1 MKMAPLLENDPNRI
15 EPSIYRFILKHTT
28 RDQILILLIT
38 VVSMPV
44 IYGSLEVPKIIINSA
59 INGSNIPEMILGIPM
74 DQISYLLVLCLVF
87 LVLVLIA
94 GGLKYLNNVYRG
106 VVGERMLRRFRYDL
120 FCRVLRFPNQRFKH
134 VSQAEMLPMITAETE
149 PLGGFIGDAFAL
161 PAFQGGLLLTY
172 LLFIFNQDFWLGLAA
187 IALYPPQ
194 IYLIPKLQAKV
205 NQLAKQRVQAV
216 RHLSDKIGEGISGV
230 SDIHLHGTSR
240 FEKAHVSARLGK
252 IYHIRFDIYK
262 RKFFIKFLNNFLG
275 QLTPFFFYSIGG
287 YFVIK
292 GQLSLGALVAVLAA
306 YKDLSTPWRELLK
319 FYQITEDVRVKYSE
333 IIQQFQPDGMLDP
346 KLQEDQDIQLDTDKT
361 PLVASALHY
370 SEDEYVKSL
379 DGVSVSINPGDHV
392 AILGPEGSSR
402 GNLARL
408 LARLIEPDSGQL
420 KLGDNNLSDLSEMVL
435 GRKTAYVDSSSF
447 VFNDTV
453 YANLFYGLKYRP
465 VQDPDYSD
473 SELAVR
479 KRDISD
485 SEKSG
490 NATEDIHSDWVDLES
505 SGLDSR
511 EALDSRLLNILD
523 ITELGHDIYQLGL
536 YATIDPD
543 TDPQFVEKI
552 MQARHAFRDKLASGE
567 LGKMVELL
575 EHYRYNVNLSVAENL
590 FFGTPVKNDPDF
602 SILINEPAVQSV
614 LDSSGLGK
622 TLFGVGIQ
630 AAKVLGEIFSGVPEG
645 SPLFERF
652 SFVESDQLP
661 ILEKIS
667 KLPEDTDKSE
677 VNESEVDLIFAI
689 SMKLTVARHR
699 LGLINE
705 SIQEAIVATHLQ
717 LREALGE
724 DNELIE
730 FYDRDH
736 FVKRFSIQDN
746 ILFGR
751 IVHGQ
756 VNARDKVGKL
766 MDEFIEES
774 GLRKDVL
781 SAGFNYR
788 VGVAGAR
795 LTANQRQKLT
805 IARALVKN
813 PDILIFNDA
822 LAAFDNK
829 TAVRI
834 LTRVLASLKGKTV
847 VWILNDA
854 FSLAEFDRIVVM
866 EKGKILHEGTASEIQ
881 DKPEALSFLA

>member
-1 MKMAPLLENDPNRI
+1 MENDPNKI

-38 VVSMPV
+38 VASMPV

-59 INGSNIPEMILGIPM
+59 INGSNIPEMVLGMPM

-87 LVLVLIA
+87 LILVLIA

-120 FCRVLRFPNQRFKH
+120 YCRVLRFPNQRFKH
-134 VSQAEMLPMITAETE
+134 VSQAEILPMITAETE

-230 SDIHLHGTSR
+230 NDIHLHGTSR
-240 FEKAHVSARLGK
+240 FERAHISTRLGK

-346 KLQEDQDIQLDTDKT
+346 KLQEDQDIQLSTDKT

-392 AILGPEGSSR
+392 AILGPGGSGR
-402 GNLARL
+402 GNLAKL
-408 LARLIEPDSGQL
+408 LVRLIEPDSGQL
-420 KLGDNNLSDLSEMVL
+420 KIGDSNLSDLSEVVL
-435 GRKTAYVDSSSF
+435 GRKLAYVDSSSF

-465 VQDPDYSD
+465 VQSPDYSD
-473 SELAVR
+473 SELAER

-490 NATEDIHSDWVDLES
+490 NAIEDVHADWVDLES
-505 SGLDSR
+505 AGLDSR
-511 EALDSRLLNILD
+511 DALDSRLLDILNVA
-523 ITELGHDIYQLGL
+523 ELGQDIYQLGL

-543 TDPQFVEKI
+543 ADPEFAEKV

-567 LGKMVELL
+567 LSKLVELL
-575 EHYRYNVNLSVAENL
+575 EHNRYNMNLSVAENL
-590 FFGTPVKNDPDF
+590 FFGTPIKNDPDF
-602 SILINEPAVQSV
+602 SGLINEPAVQSI

-630 AAKVLGEIFSGVPEG
+630 ASKVLSEIFSGVPEG

-667 KLPEDTDKSE
+667 KLPEDIDKSE
-677 VNESEVDLIFAI
+677 VNESEVDLVFGI
-689 SMKLTVARHR
+689 SMKLTVAQHR

-705 SIQEAIVATHLQ
+705 PIQEAIVAAHLQ

-724 DNELIE
+724 NNELIE
-730 FYDRDH
+730 FYNRDH

-766 MDEFIEES
+766 MDDFIEES

-781 SAGFNYR
+781 SGGFNYR

-795 LTANQRQKLT
+795 LTANQRQKLA

-813 PDILIFNDA
+813 PDILVFNDA
-822 LAAFDNK
+822 LAAFDRK
-829 TAVRI
+829 TATQI
-834 LTRVLASLKGKTV
+834 LSQVLSSLKGKTV
-847 VWILNDA
+847 IWILNEA
-854 FSLAEFDRIVVM
+854 NSLPDFDRIVLM
-866 EKGKILHEGTASEIQ
+866 DKGKVLHDGTASEIQ
-881 DKPEALSFLA
+881 GKPEALAFIS

>member
-1 MKMAPLLENDPNRI
+1 MENDPNKI

-28 RDQILILLIT
+28 RDQVLILLIT
-38 VVSMPV
+38 VASMPV

-74 DQISYLLVLCLVF
+74 DQISYLLVLCMIF
-87 LVLVLIA
+87 LTLVLIA

-106 VVGERMLRRFRYDL
+106 VVGERMLRRFRFDL

-134 VSQAEMLPMITAETE
+134 VSQAEILPMITAETE

-205 NQLAKQRVQAV
+205 NQLAKRRVQAV
-216 RHLSDKIGEGISGV
+216 RNLSDRIGEGISGV
-230 SDIHLHGTSR
+230 SDIHLHGTAR
-240 FEKAHVSARLGK
+240 FEKAHISTRLGK

-292 GQLSLGALVAVLAA
+292 GQLTIGALVAVLAA

-346 KLQEDQDIQLDTDKT
+346 KLQEDEDIQL
-361 PLVASALHY
+361 PSENVPIIASALHY

-379 DGVSVSINPGDHV
+379 DGVSLSINPCDHI
-392 AILGPEGSSR
+392 AIIGPSGSGR
-402 GNLARL
+402 GNLAKL
-408 LARLIEPDSGQL
+408 LVRLIAPDSGQL
-420 KLGDNNLSDLSEMVL
+420 KLGNHNLADLSEVSL
-435 GRKTAYVDSSSF
+435 GQKIAYVDASSF

-453 YANLFYGLKYRP
+453 HANLYYGLKYRP
-465 VQDPDYSD
+465 VHDPEYSD
-473 SELAVR
+473 AEKAVR
-479 KRDISD
+479 KRDIAD

-490 NATEDIHSDWVDLES
+490 NATEDIHADWIDLES
-505 SGLDSR
+505 AGLNSS
-511 EALDSRLLNILD
+511 EALDSHLMNILN
-523 ITELGHDIYQLGL
+523 ITELDQDIYRLGL
-536 YATIDPD
+536 YSTIDPD
-543 TDPQFVEKI
+543 ADPDLLDKT
-552 MQARHAFRDKLASGE
+552 MQARLAFKDKLSSGE
-567 LGKMVELL
+567 LGRLIEHL
-575 EHYRYNVNLSVAENL
+575 EHDRYNVNLSVAENL
-590 FFGTPVKNDPDF
+590 FFGTPIENDPEF
-602 SILINEPAVQSV
+602 HSLIKQPSVQSV
-614 LDSSGLGK
+614 LNSSGLDK
-622 TLFGVGIQ
+622 ILFGVGIQ
-630 AAKVLGEIFSGVPEG
+630 AARLLSEIFSDVPEG

-661 ILEKIS
+661 ILQKIA
-667 KLPEDTDKSE
+667 KLPEDVDINE
-677 VNESEVDLIFAI
+677 VNENEVELIFGI
-689 SMKLTVARHR
+689 SMKLTVAQHR
-699 LGLINE
+699 LGLIDE
-705 SIQEAIVATHLQ
+705 SIQEAIIATHLQ
-717 LREALGE
+717 LRETLNE
-724 DNELIE
+724 NNELIE
-730 FYDRDH
+730 FYNRDH

-751 IVHGQ
+751 ITHGQ
-756 VNARDKVGKL
+756 VNAREKVGEL

-774 GLRKDVL
+774 GLRKDIL
-781 SAGFNYR
+781 STGFNYR

-813 PDILIFNDA
+813 PDILVCNDA
-822 LAAFDNK
+822 LAIFDKK
-829 TAVRI
+829 TAANI
-834 LTRVLASLKGKTV
+834 LSQVLSSLKGKTV
-847 VWILNDA
+847 IWILNEA
-854 FSLAEFDRIVVM
+854 NSLSHFDRIVVM
-866 EKGKILHEGTASEIQ
+866 DKGRILQEGTHEEIQ
-881 DKPEALSFLA
+881 SKSKSLTFLS

>member
-1 MKMAPLLENDPNRI
+1 MENDPNKI

-38 VVSMPV
+38 VASMPV

-59 INGSNIPEMILGIPM
+59 INGSDIPEMILGMPM
-74 DQISYLLVLCLVF
+74 DQISYLLVLCLAF
-87 LVLVLIA
+87 LILVLIA

-134 VSQAEMLPMITAETE
+134 VSQAEILPMVTAETE

-194 IYLIPKLQAKV
+194 IYLIPRLQAKV
-205 NQLAKQRVQAV
+205 NQLAKRRVQAV
-216 RHLSDKIGEGISGV
+216 RHLSDKIGEDISGV

-240 FEKAHVSARLGK
+240 FERAHISSRLGK

-333 IIQQFQPDGMLDP
+333 IIQQFQPDGMLHP
-346 KLQEDQDIQLDTDKT
+346 KLQEDQDIQLATDKA

-379 DGVSVSINPGDHV
+379 DGVSTSINPGDHM
-392 AILGPEGSSR
+392 AIVGRGGSGRS
-402 GNLARL
+402 NLAKL
-408 LARLIEPDSGQL
+408 LVRLINPDSGQL
-420 KLGDNNLSDLSEMVL
+420 KLGGSNLAELSEVVL
-435 GRKTAYVDSSSF
+435 GRKIAYVDSSSF

-465 VQDPDYSD
+465 VHGPEYSD
-473 SELAVR
+473 SELAIR

-490 NATEDIHSDWVDLES
+490 NATEDVGADWVDLES
-505 SGLDSR
+505 AGLDSGD
-511 EALDSRLLNILD
+511 ALDSHLLNILN
-523 ITELGHDIYQLGL
+523 ITELGQDIYQLGL

-543 TDPQFVEKI
+543 ADSEFAEKI
-552 MQARHAFRDKLASGE
+552 MQARLAFNSRLASGE
-567 LGKMVELL
+567 LSKLVELL
-575 EHYRYNVNLSVAENL
+575 EHDRYNVNLSVAENL
-590 FFGTPVKNDPDF
+590 FFGTPIDNDPDF
-602 SILINEPAVQSV
+602 SGLIHAPVVQSV

-630 AAKVLGEIFSGVPEG
+630 AAKVLSEIFSDVPEG

-667 KLPEDTDKSE
+667 KLPEDIDKSE
-677 VNESEVDLIFAI
+677 VNENEVELIFSI
-689 SMKLTVARHR
+689 SMKLTVAQHR

-705 SIQEAIVATHLQ
+705 PIQEAIVATHLQ
-717 LREALGE
+717 LREALSE
-724 DNELIE
+724 DNKLIE

-736 FVKRFSIQDN
+736 YVKRFSIQDN

-751 IVHGQ
+751 IAHGQ
-756 VNARDKVGKL
+756 ANARDKVGKL
-766 MDEFIEES
+766 MDDFIEES
-774 GLRKDVL
+774 GLRRDIL

-795 LTANQRQKLT
+795 LTANQRQKIT

-813 PDILIFNDA
+813 PDILVFNDT
-822 LAAFDNK
+822 LAAFDKK
-829 TAVRI
+829 TATQI
-834 LTRVLASLKGKTV
+834 LSRVLSSLRGKTV
-847 VWILNDA
+847 IWILNEA
-854 FSLAEFDRIVVM
+854 TSLSEFDRVVIM
-866 EKGKILHEGTASEIQ
+866 DKGKVLHEGTTEEIQ
-881 DKPEALSFLA
+881 DKPDALAFLA